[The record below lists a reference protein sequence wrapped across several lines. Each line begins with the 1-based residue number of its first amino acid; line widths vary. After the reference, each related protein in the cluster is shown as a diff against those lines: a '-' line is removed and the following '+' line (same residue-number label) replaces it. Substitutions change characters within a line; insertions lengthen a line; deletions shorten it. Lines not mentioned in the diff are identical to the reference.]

1 MADPTRTV
9 LEKDQ
14 NNTITAPVI
23 LNELPLAVQGVD
35 PSTQPDIGKFFTK
48 TAGGRVEAH
57 YRDDTGAITQITA
70 AGAVNGGGG
79 GGGGGGAG
87 VTAIDA
93 VLTTLNTTP
102 VSIYTYTPSAVSKL
116 IAFQVQLMAS
126 NQVSTA
132 QFVLSA
138 LFSINSGGVISEHDT
153 TFLNGPFRDQPSWDV
168 ALNINAGTIEFLV
181 TGSFDA
187 VDWRITG
194 TATEHSLG
202 AGPGA

>member
-23 LNELPLAVQGVD
+23 VNELPLAVQGVD

-79 GGGGGGAG
+79 GGAG

-93 VLTTLNTTP
+93 VLTTPNLTP
-102 VSIYTYTPSAVSKL
+102 LSIYTYTPSAVSKL

-138 LFSINSGGVISEHDT
+138 LFSINSGGVISEHNT

-168 ALNINAGTIEFLV
+168 TLNINAGTIEFLV
-181 TGSFDA
+181 AGSFDD

-202 AGPGA
+202 AGAGA